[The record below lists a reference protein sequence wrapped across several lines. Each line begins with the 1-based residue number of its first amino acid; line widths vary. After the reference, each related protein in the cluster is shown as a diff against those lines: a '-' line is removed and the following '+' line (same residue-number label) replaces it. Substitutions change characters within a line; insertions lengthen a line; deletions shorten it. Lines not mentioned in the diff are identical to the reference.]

1 MNKGAVGVVIVSNHP
16 HLALPRGID
25 PNEAAGPQWHKVS
38 VQWMKTGERASEL
51 HVCDMQDKIEAG
63 MRAYSACS
71 LSSLIHPCCFGD
83 SGAGWPGEPGSK
95 LIAGQLLGNADV
107 AADVPCSSCPAAPN
121 DPSSNRGAGSDLPRA
136 RVSAFTASSSLL
148 MLLLFVSPRDCAVS
162 RSNLETREEAV
173 RFGECL
179 ALGTAPSNKRGS
191 SNSETVAE
199 ALLLLLRVHMHADT
213 HIIALVTWLY
223 PWLNTVAHI
232 CGVNVCVTTE
242 GAYTMA
248 LLFET

>member
-1 MNKGAVGVVIVSNHP
+1 
-16 HLALPRGID
+16 
-25 PNEAAGPQWHKVS
+25 
-38 VQWMKTGERASEL
+38 
-51 HVCDMQDKIEAG
+51 

-71 LSSLIHPCCFGD
+71 LSSLIHPCCFGS

-95 LIAGQLLGNADV
+95 LIAGQLLGNADA

-136 RVSAFTASSSLL
+136 RVSAFTASSSSLL

-162 RSNLETREEAV
+162 RSNLETPEEAV

-232 CGVNVCVTTE
+232 HLWRQCMRNNRGCVHD
-242 GAYTMA
+242 GAAVRDLTCVRITHRRVST
-248 LLFET
+248 LPSRTNTRPQTRLVSQPLVHTPECTVLFLVLNDT